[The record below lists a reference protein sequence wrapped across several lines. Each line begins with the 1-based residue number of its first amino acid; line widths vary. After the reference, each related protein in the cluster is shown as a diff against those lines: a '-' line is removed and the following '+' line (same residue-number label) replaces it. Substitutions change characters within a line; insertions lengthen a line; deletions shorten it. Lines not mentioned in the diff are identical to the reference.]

1 MPGVKVRVVGAV
13 LLLAIAAGVAV
24 LAKAGGTPAPYRPRI
39 DPAAFTSVIDNPYL
53 PLRPGSRLVYEGRT
67 DEGLERK
74 VVEVTDR
81 TRVLLGVTCVEVHD
95 TVSVD
100 GRLEEDTLDWFAEDR
115 AGTVWYF
122 GEQTRTVDEAG
133 RSTPAGSWEAG
144 VKGALPGV
152 AMPADPKPAGPAYR
166 QEYLPGEAEDMAR
179 VISVSEELS
188 VPFGSYVQVLVTRE
202 WSPLEPGVAEH
213 KHYAPGIGLIREE
226 GVEGESGHADLIEY
240 TKP

>member
-1 MPGVKVRVVGAV
+1 MKAKAVGAV

-24 LAKAGGTPAPYRPRI
+24 LAHAGGGPAPYRPRI
-39 DPAAFTSVIDNPYL
+39 DAAAFTPVIDNPYL
-53 PLRPGSRLVYEGRT
+53 PLRPGVRWVYEGRT
-67 DEGLERK
+67 GDGLERK
-74 VVEVTDR
+74 VVDVTDR
-81 TRVLLGVTCVEVHD
+81 TRLIMGISCVEVHD
-95 TVSVD
+95 TVTVD
-100 GRLEEDTLDWFAEDR
+100 GRLEEDTVDWFAEDR
-115 AGTVWYF
+115 GGTVWYF
-122 GEQTRTVDEAG
+122 GEATRTIDEGG

-152 AMPADPKPAGPAYR
+152 AMPADPKPGTPAYR
-166 QEYLPGEAEDMAR
+166 QEYLRGEAEDMAR
-179 VISVSEELS
+179 VIGVSEELA

-226 GVEGESGHADLIEY
+226 GVEGESGHVDLISL

>member
-1 MPGVKVRVVGAV
+1 VKYRVVAAV
-13 LLLAIAAGVAV
+13 LLGTLAVGVAV
-24 LAKAGGTPAPYRPRI
+24 LAHAGSGGPAPYRPPI
-39 DPAAFTSVIDNPYL
+39 DPAAFTAGIDNPYL
-53 PLRPGSRLVYEGRT
+53 PLRPGTRWAYEGRT

-81 TRVLLGVTCVEVHD
+81 TRVLMGVTCVEVHD
-95 TVSVD
+95 TVTVD
-100 GRLEEDTLDWFAEDR
+100 GRLAEDTLDWFAEDG

-122 GEQTRTVDEAG
+122 GETTRKIDDSG

-144 VKGALPGV
+144 VKGALPGI
-152 AMPADPKPAGPAYR
+152 AMPADPKPGSRAYR
-166 QEYLPGEAEDMAR
+166 QEYLRGEAEDMAR
-179 VISVSEELS
+179 VVGIGGELT

-213 KHYAPGIGLIREE
+213 KLYAPGIGLIREE
-226 GVEGESGHADLIEY
+226 GVEGESGHVDLIEL